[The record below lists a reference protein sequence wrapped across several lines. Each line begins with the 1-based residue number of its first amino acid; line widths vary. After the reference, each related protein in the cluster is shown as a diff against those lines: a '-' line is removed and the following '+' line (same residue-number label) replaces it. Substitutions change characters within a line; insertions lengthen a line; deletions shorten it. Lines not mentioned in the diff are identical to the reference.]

1 MLQKITSRFDGITL
15 YECEADSLLEALQ
28 KAVKARADLTRA
40 DLGGADLTRA
50 DLTGA
55 DLYEANL
62 TGADL
67 DGADLTRADLTG
79 ANLTGANLT
88 GANLYGANLTR
99 AYLDGAD
106 LTRANLDGAD
116 LTRANL
122 PRADLTRANLTR
134 ANLDGKE
141 VLNIIQ
147 LAGIG
152 PERRSMV
159 AIILED
165 EIAIQCGCFSGFL
178 TRSLDDFR
186 LDIEKT
192 HESNER
198 YLTEYRAAIRWIESC
213 ATACRGERKQSKG

>member
-15 YECEADSLLEALQ
+15 YECEADSLLDALQ
-28 KAVKARADLTRA
+28 KAVNAR
-40 DLGGADLTRA
+40 
-50 DLTGA
+50 
-55 DLYEANL
+55 ANL
-62 TGADL
+62 T
-67 DGADLTRADLTG
+67 R

-88 GANLYGANLTR
+88 GANLYGAYLYG
-99 AYLDGAD
+99 AYLYG
-106 LTRANLDGAD
+106 
-116 LTRANL
+116 
-122 PRADLTRANLTR
+122 ANLTR

-141 VLNIIQ
+141 ALSIIQ

-152 PERRSMV
+152 SERRSTV

-165 EIAIQCGCFSGFL
+165 EIDIQCGCFTG
-178 TRSLDDFR
+178 SLDDFR
-186 LDIEKT
+186 LAIEKT

>member
-1 MLQKITSRFDGITL
+1 MMMLQKITSRFGGITL

-28 KAVKARADLTRA
+28 KAVKARA
-40 DLGGADLTRA
+40 
-50 DLTGA
+50 
-55 DLYEANL
+55 
-62 TGADL
+62 
-67 DGADLTRADLTG
+67 
-79 ANLTGANLT
+79 
-88 GANLYGANLTR
+88 
-99 AYLDGAD
+99 
-106 LTRANLDGAD
+106 NLDGAD

-122 PRADLTRANLTR
+122 TGANLTR
-134 ANLDGKE
+134 ANLDGADLYGANLYGANLYGKE

-152 PERRSMV
+152 SERRSTV

-165 EIAIQCGCFSGFL
+165 EIAIQCGCFTG
-178 TRSLDDFR
+178 SLDDFR
-186 LDIEKT
+186 LAIEKT

>member
-15 YECEADSLLEALQ
+15 YGCEADSLLEALQ
-28 KAVKARADLTRA
+28 KAVKA
-40 DLGGADLTRA
+40 GANLD
-50 DLTGA
+50 G
-55 DLYEANL
+55 ANL

-67 DGADLTRADLTG
+67 TGAYLDGADLTG
-79 ANLTGANLT
+79 ANLTR
-88 GANLYGANLTR
+88 ANLTR
-99 AYLDGAD
+99 ADLYGAD
-106 LTRANLDGAD
+106 LTRANLTGAD
-116 LTRANL
+116 LT
-122 PRADLTRANLTR
+122 RADLTRANLTR

-141 VLNIIQ
+141 ALNIIQ

-152 PERRSMV
+152 SERHSTV

-165 EIAIQCGCFSGFL
+165 EIAIQCGCFTG
-178 TRSLDDFR
+178 SLDDFR